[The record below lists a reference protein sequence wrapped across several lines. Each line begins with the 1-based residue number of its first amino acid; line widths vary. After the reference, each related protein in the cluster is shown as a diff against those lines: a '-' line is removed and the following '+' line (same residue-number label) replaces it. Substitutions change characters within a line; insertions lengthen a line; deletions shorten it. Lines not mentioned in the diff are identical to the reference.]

1 MSDKVQ
7 MNPPAKKS
15 DERVKEMAPWRKAL
29 IRPELGSLCGVILVF
44 VIFFLVAGDSGMFSA
59 DGVMNWLIVSSQ
71 FAILAVG
78 ACLLMIAGE
87 FDLSIGSMI
96 GFAGILIAI
105 TSVHYHWPVSLSI
118 LFTFVCT
125 MALGFLNG
133 YIVIRTGL
141 PSFIVSLAF
150 LYILRGLTI
159 WSAILFTRRTI
170 ISGVR
175 DVAQGSFLAPLFGGT
190 VLEGLFRW
198 FADVGVIGKYND
210 GTPVVK
216 GIPALV
222 IWAILLIVIG
232 QFILTRTHY
241 GNWIFAAGGN
251 AQAALYVGV
260 PVQRVKITLFVV
272 TAFCATIFA
281 TCQVMEFGSAAA
293 DRGMLKEFEA
303 IISVVIGGAL
313 LTGGYG
319 SVIGAMLGALIFGV
333 VQQGLFFAGVESS
346 LFRVFLGAILLVAVV
361 FNTYVRRIITGE
373 R

>member
-1 MSDKVQ
+1 MSDTVHV
-7 MNPPAKKS
+7 NPPPEKEDQKT
-15 DERVKEMAPWRKAL
+15 DERLKDMSSWRKAL
-29 IRPELGSLCGVILVF
+29 IRPELGSMCGVILVF
-44 VIFFLVAGDSGMFSA
+44 VIFFLIARDSGMFSS
-59 DGVMNWLIVSSQ
+59 DGVMNWLVVSSQ

-96 GFAGILIAI
+96 GFAGIIIAV

-118 LFTFVCT
+118 LFTFACT
-125 MALGFLNG
+125 MSLGFLNG

-150 LYILRGLTI
+150 LYMLRGLTI

-170 ISGVR
+170 ISGVTE
-175 DVAQGSFLAPLFGGT
+175 VAQDSLLAPLFGG
-190 VLEGLFRW
+190 VAFKGLFRW
-198 FADVGVIGKYND
+198 MAEAGLIGKFTD
-210 GTPVVK
+210 GTPVVQ
-216 GIPALV
+216 GIPAL
-222 IWAILLIVIG
+222 ILWAILLIVVA
-232 QFILTRTHY
+232 QLVLTRTHY
-241 GNWIFAAGGN
+241 GNWIFASGGD

-319 SVIGAMLGALIFGV
+319 SVIGATLGALIFGV
-333 VQQGLFFAGVESS
+333 VQQGLFFCW
-346 LFRVFLGAILLVAVV
+346 R
-361 FNTYVRRIITGE
+361 
-373 R
+373 

>member
-1 MSDKVQ
+1 MS
-7 MNPPAKKS
+7 
-15 DERVKEMAPWRKAL
+15 
-29 IRPELGSLCGVILVF
+29 IPELGSICGAILVF
-44 VIFFLVAGDSGMFSA
+44 VIFFLVARDSGMFAS
-59 DGVMNWLIVSSQ
+59 DGVMNWLVVSSQ
-71 FAILAVG
+71 FAIIAVG

-96 GFAGILIAI
+96 GFSGIIIAI
-105 TSVHYHWPVSLSI
+105 TSVHYNWPVSLSI
-118 LFTFVCT
+118 LFAFACALT
-125 MALGFLNG
+125 LGFLNG

-159 WSAILFTRRTI
+159 WLAILFTRRTI
-170 ISGVR
+170 ISGVT
-175 DVAQGSFLAPLFGGT
+175 DVAKGSLLAPLFGGT
-190 VLEGLFRW
+190 VLKGLFRW
-198 FADVGVIGKYND
+198 LAEKGLIATFTD

-216 GIPALV
+216 GIPALI
-222 IWAILLIVIG
+222 IWAILLIVIA

-241 GNWIFAAGGN
+241 GNWIFASGGD

-272 TAFCATIFA
+272 TAFCATVFA

-293 DRGMLKEFEA
+293 DRGLLKEFEA

-346 LFRVFLGAILLVAVV
+346 LFRVFLGAILLIAVV
-361 FNTYVRRIITGE
+361 FNTYIRRLITGE
-373 R
+373 K